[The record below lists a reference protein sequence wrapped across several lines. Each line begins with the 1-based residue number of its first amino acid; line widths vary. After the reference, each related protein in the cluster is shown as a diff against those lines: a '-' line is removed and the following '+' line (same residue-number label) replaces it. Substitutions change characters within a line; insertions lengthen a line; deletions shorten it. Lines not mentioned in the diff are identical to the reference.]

1 MPSLDAICTALQSE
15 GLRPRRNHP
24 LRRRGWWRLGGP
36 ADVYVEVA
44 SAEALG
50 LVLRQGAPVTVL
62 GNGSNLLVADEGVR
76 GIVVK
81 LTGAF
86 RESTIQPGPDGPE
99 VVAGAGLFNT
109 VLLKRLDEQ
118 DHAGLG
124 CLAGVPGTVGGA
136 IRMNAGTHL
145 GEIGDRVRQVE
156 VVGPD
161 GQAVCLPAAAL
172 QFSYRRAR
180 LPPGAI
186 VTRAWLRVD
195 VDPEQVEAHR
205 AAVRH
210 HLERRKATQPLDQP
224 SCGSTFKNPPGDAA
238 GRLIDASGLKGARVG
253 GAQISEK
260 HANFFINT
268 GDATAADIYALIVRT
283 RQVVFEQHGVVLE
296 PEVHAIGA
304 WPKGAWP
311 LPSPALHRTD

>member
-1 MPSLDAICTALQSE
+1 
-15 GLRPRRNHP
+15 
-24 LRRRGWWRLGGP
+24 
-36 ADVYVEVA
+36 
-44 SAEALG
+44 
-50 LVLRQGAPVTVL
+50 
-62 GNGSNLLVADEGVR
+62 
-76 GIVVK
+76 
-81 LTGAF
+81 
-86 RESTIQPGPDGPE
+86 
-99 VVAGAGLFNT
+99 
-109 VLLKRLDEQ
+109 
-118 DHAGLG
+118 
-124 CLAGVPGTVGGA
+124 
-136 IRMNAGTHL
+136 MNAGTHL

-156 VVGPD
+156 VVGPE
-161 GQAVCLPAAAL
+161 GHAERLPASAL

-186 VTRAWLRVD
+186 VTRAWLQVD
-195 VDPEQVEAHR
+195 ADPEQVEEHR

-304 WPKGAWP
+304 WPQGAWP